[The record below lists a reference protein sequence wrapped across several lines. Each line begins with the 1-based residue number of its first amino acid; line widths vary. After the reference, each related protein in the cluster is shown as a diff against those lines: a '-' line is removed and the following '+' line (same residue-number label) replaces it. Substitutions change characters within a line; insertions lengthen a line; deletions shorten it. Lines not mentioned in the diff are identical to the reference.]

1 MNRPAR
7 CRCPSLSAKVPRTQR
22 PKRVTHAGRPYLC
35 RVFPARK
42 HSNLF
47 QYALK
52 DMISTTL
59 QSLAIGLTLLLGQA
73 SGQFSSAAD
82 AFMNAAASTAE
93 KAEPEA
99 QAAMMKPQ
107 EDAFAMTTE
116 DQMLLD
122 SFFESPKQADGEL
135 SDMAS

>member
-1 MNRPAR
+1 
-7 CRCPSLSAKVPRTQR
+7 
-22 PKRVTHAGRPYLC
+22 
-35 RVFPARK
+35 
-42 HSNLF
+42 
-47 QYALK
+47 
-52 DMISTTL
+52 MISTTL

-82 AFMNAAASTAE
+82 AFTNAAASTAE

-99 QAAMMKPQ
+99 QAAQAAMVKPQ

-116 DQMLLD
+116 AQMLLD

>member
-1 MNRPAR
+1 
-7 CRCPSLSAKVPRTQR
+7 
-22 PKRVTHAGRPYLC
+22 
-35 RVFPARK
+35 
-42 HSNLF
+42 
-47 QYALK
+47 
-52 DMISTTL
+52 MISTTL

-82 AFMNAAASTAE
+82 AFTNAAASTAE